1 MKKTIILLG
10 SVLII
15 FFGACSKNSS
25 NNNQYLQPHDA
36 NVMMDTMH
44 AIMNRMEAMA
54 MSHDPEIDF
63 AKMMTMHHEGAISMA
78 NMELKT
84 GKNDSLKRIAQ
95 KIIKEQQ
102 MEIQQF
108 KTILASLTVD
118 NMDMDYMM
126 EQMAGM
132 KKMDA
137 AMDVQLVTGDT
148 DNDFATLMMVHHQS
162 AIDDASGY
170 LHHGNNVQLKTI
182 ANNIIKSQTME
193 IQELGN
199 WLKANR
205 R

>member
-1 MKKTIILLG
+1 MKKTIIILG
-10 SVLII
+10 STLII
-15 FFGACSKNSS
+15 LVGACSKSS
-25 NNNQYLQPHDA
+25 NKNQYLQAHDA
-36 NVMMDTMH
+36 NIMMDTMH
-44 AIMNRMEAMA
+44 AVMNRMEAMT

-78 NMELKT
+78 NMELKA

-95 KIIKEQQ
+95 KIITEQQ

-108 KTILASLTVD
+108 KSILASLKAD
-118 NMDMDYMM
+118 NMDMDYMK
-126 EQMAGM
+126 EQMDGM

-137 AMDVQLVTGDT
+137 AMDVQLITGDT

-170 LHHGNNVQLKTI
+170 LHHGNNAQLKTI
-182 ANNIIKSQTME
+182 ANNIVNSQTMD

-199 WLKANR
+199 WLKTNR

>member
-1 MKKTIILLG
+1 MKKIIFILG

-15 FFGACSKNSS
+15 LIGACSKSS
-25 NNNQYLQPHDA
+25 NKNQYLQPHDA

-44 AIMNRMEAMA
+44 AVMNRMEAMT

-78 NMELKT
+78 NMELKA

-95 KIIKEQQ
+95 KIITEQQ
-102 MEIQQF
+102 KEIQQF

-118 NMDMDYMM
+118 NIDMDYMM
-126 EQMAGM
+126 EQMDGM

-137 AMDVQLVTGDT
+137 AMDVQLITGDI

-170 LHHGNNVQLKTI
+170 LHHGNNAQLKTI
-182 ANNIIKSQTME
+182 ANNIINSQTME

-199 WLKANR
+199 WLKTNR

>member
-1 MKKTIILLG
+1 MKNTIIIIG
-10 SVLII
+10 SILVLFIS
-15 FFGACSKNSS
+15 ACSKRSDK
-25 NNNQYLQPHDA
+25 NQYLQPHDA

-44 AIMNRMEAMA
+44 AVMRKMEAMT
-54 MSHDPEIDF
+54 MTHDPEIDF

-78 NMELKT
+78 NMELKS

-95 KIIKEQQ
+95 KIITDQQ
-102 MEIQQF
+102 KEIQQF

-126 EQMAGM
+126 EQMDGM
-132 KKMDA
+132 KKMGSV
-137 AMDVQLVTGDT
+137 MDVQLITGDI

-170 LHHGNNVQLKTI
+170 LHHENNAPLKTI

>member
-1 MKKTIILLG
+1 MKNTIIIIG
-10 SVLII
+10 SILVLFI
-15 FFGACSKNSS
+15 GACSKSS
-25 NNNQYLQPHDA
+25 DKNQYLQSHDA

-44 AIMNRMEAMA
+44 AVMSRMEAMV
-54 MSHDPEIDF
+54 MTHDPEIDF
-63 AKMMTMHHEGAISMA
+63 SKMMTMHHEGAISMA
-78 NMELKT
+78 NMELKS

-95 KIIKEQQ
+95 KIITDQQ
-102 MEIQQF
+102 KEIQQF

-118 NMDMDYMM
+118 NMDMEYMK
-126 EQMAGM
+126 EQMDGM

-137 AMDVQLVTGDT
+137 AMDVQLITGDI

-170 LHHGNNVQLKTI
+170 LHHGNNTQLKTI

-193 IQELGN
+193 IQELGA
-199 WLKANR
+199 WIKTNR

>member
-1 MKKTIILLG
+1 MKKTVIILG
-10 SVLII
+10 SILII
-15 FFGACSKNSS
+15 LIGACSKNSN

-44 AIMNRMEAMA
+44 AMITRMDAMT
-54 MSHDPEIDF
+54 MTHDPEIDF

-78 NMELKT
+78 TVEIKL
-84 GKNDSLKRIAQ
+84 GKNDSLKRTAQ
-95 KIIKEQQ
+95 KIITEQQ
-102 MEIQQF
+102 KEIQQF

-118 NMDMDYMM
+118 NMDMEYMR
-126 EQMAGM
+126 EQMEGM

-137 AMDVQLVTGDT
+137 IMDVQLVTGDI

-170 LHHGNNVQLKTI
+170 LHHGNNIQLKAI

-193 IQELGN
+193 IQELGT

>member
-1 MKKTIILLG
+1 MKKLIIILG
-10 SVLII
+10 SVLI
-15 FFGACSKNSS
+15 FLVGACSKSS
-25 NNNQYLQPHDA
+25 NKNQYLQPHDA
-36 NVMMDTMH
+36 NIMMDSMH
-44 AIMNRMEAMA
+44 AMMTKMEAMA
-54 MSHDPEIDF
+54 MTHDPEIDF

-78 NMELKT
+78 NMELNA

-102 MEIQQF
+102 IEIQQF

-118 NMDMDYMM
+118 NMDMDYMR
-126 EQMAGM
+126 EQMDGM

-137 AMDVQLVTGDT
+137 AMDVQLVTGDI

-170 LHHGNNVQLKTI
+170 LHHGNNAQLKMI

-193 IQELGN
+193 IQELGA
-199 WLKANR
+199 WIKTNR